1 MTVQRARLH
10 RGARLAIAI
19 ALMTTALL
27 FAAPTSPGQTPAP
40 RATPAAE
47 SFDQLYERGQRA
59 NASMR
64 TLTARFTES
73 TTSTLLVKPL
83 VARGTLAVERPSRVI
98 LNYLEPERRVVLID
112 DNKMTLTWPTPQVL
126 DVGAAMKRV
135 QRYFVEGSAADL
147 RRQFD
152 IDDRQTN
159 DPPGQYHVL
168 MTPKQKR
175 IRETLASLELWVDRE
190 TSLMSAMR
198 MAFANGDTKT
208 MTFDQVTPNAPLAA
222 GTFTPGR

>member
-1 MTVQRARLH
+1 M
-10 RGARLAIAI
+10 
-19 ALMTTALL
+19 
-27 FAAPTSPGQTPAP
+27 PAF
-40 RATPAAE
+40 E

-98 LNYLEPERRVVLID
+98 LNYVEPERRVVLID
-112 DNKMTLTWPTPQVL
+112 DNRMTLTWPTHQVL
-126 DVGAAMKRV
+126 DVGTAMKRV

-147 RRQFD
+147 RRQFE

-159 DPPGQYHVL
+159 DRPGQHRVL
-168 MTPKQKR
+168 MTPKPKR
-175 IRETLASLELWVDRE
+175 IRETLAQLELWVDRE

-198 MAFANGDTKT
+198 MTFANGDTKT

-222 GTFTPGR
+222 GTFRLGR